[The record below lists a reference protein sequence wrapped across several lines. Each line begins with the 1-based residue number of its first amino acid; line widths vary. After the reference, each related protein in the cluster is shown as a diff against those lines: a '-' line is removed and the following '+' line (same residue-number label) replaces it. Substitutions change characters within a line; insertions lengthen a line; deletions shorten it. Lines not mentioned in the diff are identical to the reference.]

1 MLFEQVKPVI
11 KRFMAFARWVRAR
24 YPD

>member
-11 KRFMAFARWVRAR
+11 KRFMAFAGWVRAR